1 MPTAGRCTSERG
13 LEGGAESLKTGLYEE
28 DFVLWA
34 EEQAIELR
42 RAADSGSNLR
52 LEWINLAEIDSLG
65 RSQRLELKSRV
76 ANLTEHLL
84 KLDLS
89 SAVEPRAV
97 WIETV
102 ERERREIDLL
112 LEDSPSLRGEVAAIA
127 SAVWPRTSRSVRQVL
142 AERGEMRSNAHV
154 GAEKSVYTVERLLG
168 PWLPDRASSA
178 HASEGASR
186 GSP

>member
-1 MPTAGRCTSERG
+1 
-13 LEGGAESLKTGLYEE
+13 LEGGTEPLKGLYEE

-42 RAADSGSNLR
+42 RAADSGFNLR
-52 LEWINLAEIDSLG
+52 LDWANLAEEIESLG
-65 RSQRLELKSRV
+65 RSQRRELKSRV

-89 SAVEPRAV
+89 SAVEPRAG

-102 ERERREIDLL
+102 ERERREIEFL

-127 SAVWPRTSRSVRQVL
+127 SAVWPRTSTSVRQVL
-142 AERGEMRSNAHV
+142 AERGEMRPNAHLGV
-154 GAEKSVYTVERLLG
+154 EKTVYTVERLLG
-168 PWLPDRASSA
+168 PWLRGRASSA
-178 HASEGASR
+178 HATEGASR
-186 GSP
+186 GLP